1 MNARELIKQHEGLRL
16 KAYPDPGSGGDPWT
30 LGYGRAYGVKKG
42 DTCTKVQA
50 EHWLDED
57 ILNASMIVER
67 AVKVPLS
74 NSQRDALVSFVFN
87 VGHGAKGVKDGFV
100 VLRDGRPS
108 TMLKLLNLGDY
119 YGAAAQFDRWVHG
132 SGNILPGL
140 VKRRKAEKA
149 IFLKDS
155 EVFPQENE
163 MPIPLAGSILV
174 NALPGLIGALPEIAN
189 IFKKPD
195 VAERNVEAITKVGSI
210 LMQATGAT
218 NMQEAVER
226 VQADPATA
234 KEANEALRLNRADIL
249 DLIERM
255 AKLDEDSIKSAREF
269 YLQDAP
275 VYKKWHFV
283 HILSLLFVLLG
294 GGAAIFV
301 LASSDDPTE
310 RVMALQTLLIVGF
323 ASVAGFWL
331 GSSRSSQ
338 MKDVIK

>member
-1 MNARELIKQHEGLRL
+1 
-16 KAYPDPGSGGDPWT
+16 
-30 LGYGRAYGVKKG
+30 
-42 DTCTKVQA
+42 
-50 EHWLDED
+50 
-57 ILNASMIVER
+57 MIVER
-67 AVKVPLS
+67 AVKTPLS
-74 NSQRDALVSFVFN
+74 LSQHDALVSLVFN
-87 VGHGAKGVKDGFV
+87 IGGTAFMKSTL
-100 VLRDGRPS
+100 LR
-108 TMLKLLNLGDY
+108 LLNMGDY
-119 YGAAAQFDRWVHG
+119 IGAASQFDRWIHA
-132 SGNILPGL
+132 SGNVMPGL
-140 VKRRKAEKA
+140 VKRRKQEKA
-149 IFLKDS
+149 LFLKDS
-155 EVFPQENE
+155 EVFAQEPE
-163 MPIPLAGSILV
+163 MLPLAGTILV

-195 VAERNVEAITKVGSI
+195 VAERNVEAVTKVGSI

-234 KEANEALRLNRADIL
+234 KEANEALRMNRADIL

-301 LASSDDPTE
+301 LATSVDPTE

>member
-1 MNARELIKQHEGLRL
+1 VNARELIKQHEGLRL

-30 LGYGRAYGVKKG
+30 IGWGRAHGVKRG
-42 DTCTKVQA
+42 DTCTKEQA

-57 ILNASMIVER
+57 MLNASMTVER
-67 AVKVPLS
+67 FVKVPLT
-74 NSQRDALVSFVFN
+74 NSQKDALVSLVFN
-87 VGHGAKGVKDGFV
+87 IGEGAFQKSTL
-100 VLRDGRPS
+100 LR
-108 TMLKLLNLGDY
+108 LLNMGDY
-119 YGAAAQFDRWVHG
+119 IGASSQFDRWVHA
-132 SGNILPGL
+132 SGNVMPGL
-140 VKRRKAEKA
+140 VKRRKQEKA
-149 IFLKDS
+149 LFLKDS
-155 EVFPQENE
+155 EVFAQEPE
-163 MPIPLAGSILV
+163 MLPLAGTILV

-195 VAERNVEAITKVGSI
+195 VAERNVEAVTKVGAI

-234 KEANEALRLNRADIL
+234 KEANEALRMNRADIL
-249 DLIERM
+249 ALIERM
-255 AKLDEDSIKSAREF
+255 AKLDEDSVQAAREF
-269 YLQDAP
+269 SMADKP
-275 VYKKWHFV
+275 VYKKWLFV
-283 HILSLLFVLLG
+283 HILSMMFVILG

-301 LASSDDPTE
+301 LSSSDDPTE

>member
-1 MNARELIKQHEGLRL
+1 M
-16 KAYPDPGSGGDPWT
+16 
-30 LGYGRAYGVKKG
+30 
-42 DTCTKVQA
+42 
-50 EHWLDED
+50 
-57 ILNASMIVER
+57 LNASMIVER
-67 AVKVPLS
+67 AVKVSLS

-149 IFLKDS
+149 LFLKDS
-155 EVFPQENE
+155 EVFAQENE
-163 MPIPLAGSILV
+163 MPLPLAGTILV
-174 NALPGLIGALPEIAN
+174 NALPGLIASLPEIAN

-195 VAERNVEAITKVGSI
+195 VAERNVEAVTKVGAI

-234 KEANEALRLNRADIL
+234 KEANEALRMNRADIL

-255 AKLDEDSIKSAREF
+255 AKLDEDSVQAAREF
-269 YLQDAP
+269 SMADKP
-275 VYKKWHFV
+275 VYKRWLFV
-283 HILSLLFVLLG
+283 HIVSLLFVILG

-301 LASSDDPTE
+301 LATSVDPTE

>member
-30 LGYGRAYGVKKG
+30 IGYGRAHGVKRG
-42 DTCTKVQA
+42 DTCTKEQA

-57 ILNASMIVER
+57 MLNASMTVER
-67 AVKVPLS
+67 FVKVPLT
-74 NSQRDALVSFVFN
+74 NSQKDALVSLVFN
-87 VGHGAKGVKDGFV
+87 IGEGAFQKSTL
-100 VLRDGRPS
+100 LR
-108 TMLKLLNLGDY
+108 LLNMGDY
-119 YGAAAQFDRWVHG
+119 IGAASQFDRWIHA
-132 SGNILPGL
+132 SGNVMPGL
-140 VKRRKAEKA
+140 VRRRKEEKA
-149 IFLKDS
+149 LFLKDS
-155 EVFPQENE
+155 EVFPQEPE
-163 MPIPLAGSILV
+163 MLPLAGTILV
-174 NALPGLIGALPEIAN
+174 NALPGLIASLPEIAN

-195 VAERNVEAITKVGSI
+195 VAERNVEAVTKVGAI

-234 KEANEALRLNRADIL
+234 KEANEALRMNRADIL

-255 AKLDEDSIKSAREF
+255 AKLDEDSVQAAREF
-269 YLQDAP
+269 SMTDKP
-275 VYKKWHFV
+275 VYKRWLFV
-283 HILSLLFVLLG
+283 HIVSLLFVILG

-301 LASSDDPTE
+301 LATSVDPTE